1 MADSAYQ
8 QLIQKLDAFIRKYY
22 KNQVIRGVIYTVGA
36 LAIFFLLTNF
46 VEYFGHLGKLGRAIL
61 FYGYLFVAFGILA
74 NFIVFPLV
82 KLYRLGKVLSYE
94 AASEIIGRHFS
105 EVRDK
110 LINTLQLNQQLVSNP
125 SQQVLIAASIDQKI
139 KEIRPISFETAVDLK
154 ENYKY
159 LRFAYVPL
167 LVIGVIWLVYPS
179 FINES
184 SKRIISYNN
193 AFEPLA
199 PFTFNIQNNSLK
211 TPTQKD
217 FELMVKI
224 GGEEIPKE
232 LFIDIDGNKFK
243 LKNEDK
249 FVFKHTF
256 KNVQRNIKFRL
267 YADGFYSKEY
277 VLNALPN
284 PILVNFKIKLEY
296 PVYTGKKNETISN
309 SGDLVIPAGTKVN
322 WEFNTKNTDK
332 VQLKFSD
339 EEPFLNQSE
348 EGIFIYSS
356 KITKDKKYKVFTSN
370 QFLRPEDQIEYT
382 ISVVADEYPA
392 ISVEEKQ
399 DSIQSA
405 VVFYKGEIEDDYGF
419 EKLKFNYKQT
429 NDSKVITEKSI
440 DVPFNKNFVK
450 NFFFWNWNF
459 SDLNLNPGDE
469 VTYFFEIWDN
479 DRVNG
484 SKSTKT
490 QKKIF
495 KVPSSEEIEQKRE
508 NNNEDIKANLKES
521 IKDAN
526 QLQKELNELNRRILE
541 KKDISW
547 QDKKKVKDLLEKQ
560 DALEKQIE
568 EIKKDNQ
575 LNNQQNEEF
584 KKSNEKI
591 LEKQQALEKLFE
603 QILSDEMKEKLKELE
618 KLMENLDKN
627 KMKDMIDQMKLDN
640 KDVEKELDRSLELFK
655 QLEFDQK
662 LNASIE
668 KLDKLKEKQEELSK
682 KSEEKNANEQ
692 DLKSKQDQLNK
703 EFEELRKDINDLEKK
718 NSELEEP
725 QKMESTDPLEENIEK
740 EMQNSSQELNKGKG
754 QKASKSQ
761 KNASEKMKEMSDKMK
776 AMQAEMEGESLEEDI
791 GKLREILENL
801 LQLSFD
807 QERLMK
813 ELYKTNP
820 VSPRYVEITAEQKNI
835 SDDAKMIEDSLFAL
849 SKRVAELQS
858 FINRE
863 ISSINMNLD
872 KTIEFLAER
881 QTQSAASKQQ
891 YVMTS
896 INNLTLML
904 SEISEQMQR
913 QMAQQQQQK
922 EGGGSCKKPGKNK
935 KPGGQKPSMGTMR
948 KMQEQL
954 NEQLKQMK
962 EGMGKSKGEKGK
974 QGETGKQGSEQLAK
988 MAAQQEMLRNELQ
1001 KMMNEMMKEGDGNS
1015 GNLRNIANKMEQ
1027 TESDIVNKNISLET
1041 LRRQQEILTR
1051 LLEAENAE
1059 RERELDTKR
1068 ESNENKLLQNR
1079 NISVFSQYT
1088 KSIQQETE
1096 LLKTISPSLKPFYKN
1111 MVKAYFNT
1119 IN

>member
-1 MADSAYQ
+1 MADTAYQ
-8 QLIQKLDAFIRKYY
+8 QLIYKLDAFIRKYY
-22 KNQVIRGVIYTVGA
+22 KNQVIRGIIYTVGA
-36 LAIFFLLTNF
+36 LAVFFLLTNLIEF
-46 VEYFGHLGKLGRAIL
+46 FGHLGTLGRAIL
-61 FYGYLFVAFGILA
+61 FYGYLIVAFGILVQ
-74 NFIVFPLV
+74 FIIIPLI
-82 KLYRLGKVLSYE
+82 KLYRLGRVLSYE
-94 AASEIIGRHFS
+94 AASEIIGKHFS

-110 LINTLQLNQQLVSNP
+110 LINTLQLNQQLSANP

-139 KEIRPISFETAVDLK
+139 GEIKPFSFESAVDLE
-154 ENYKY
+154 ENYRY
-159 LRFAYVPL
+159 LRYAYIPL
-167 LVIGVIWLVYPS
+167 LLIGIVWLVYPS

-184 SKRIISYNN
+184 SKRIISYNS

-199 PFTFNIQNNSLK
+199 PFTFNIQNSTLK

-217 FELMVKI
+217 FELTVKM

-243 LKNEDK
+243 LKNDDK
-249 FVFKHTF
+249 LIFKHVF
-256 KNVQRNIKFRL
+256 KNVQRNVSFRL

-277 VLNALPN
+277 TLSALPN
-284 PILVNFKIKLEY
+284 PLLVNFKITLEY
-296 PVYTGKKNETISN
+296 PAYTGKKNEVVNN
-309 SGDLVIPAGTKVN
+309 SGDLVIPAGTNVN
-322 WEFNTKNTDK
+322 WEFNTKNTDE
-332 VQLKFSD
+332 VQLRFSD
-339 EEPFLNQSE
+339 SAPFLKE
-348 EGIFIYSS
+348 S
-356 KITKDKKYKVFTSN
+356 KSGVFNYTSRIVKDKKYKVFTSN
-370 QFLRPEDQIEYT
+370 EFLHPNDQVEYSIT
-382 ISVVADEYPA
+382 VVSDEYPSIA
-392 ISVEEKQ
+392 VEEVQ
-399 DSIQSA
+399 DSLQSSI
-405 VVFYKGEIEDDYGF
+405 VYYKGDIEDDYGF
-419 EKLKFNYKQT
+419 EKLKFFYRQT
-429 NDSKVITEKSI
+429 NGEKIISEKSL

-450 NFFFWNWNF
+450 NYFLWNWNF
-459 SDLNLNPGDE
+459 SELSLNPGDE
-469 VTYFFEIWDN
+469 VSYYFEIWDN
-479 DRVNG
+479 DKVNG
-484 SKSTKT
+484 SKSSKT
-490 QKKIF
+490 QKRIF
-495 KVPSSEEIEQKRE
+495 KVPSSDEIEQNRSD
-508 NNNEDIKANLKES
+508 NNEAIKSNLKES
-521 IKDAN
+521 LKDAS
-526 QLQKELNELNRRILE
+526 QLQKELDELNRRILE
-541 KKDISW
+541 KKDVSW
-547 QDKKKVKDLLEKQ
+547 QDKKKIKDLIEKQ
-560 DALEKQIE
+560 EALDKQIE
-568 EIKKDNQ
+568 EIKKDNLQ
-575 LNNQQNEEF
+575 NNKENEEF

-662 LNASIE
+662 LNATIE
-668 KLDKLKEKQEELSK
+668 KLDQLKEKQEKLAQE
-682 KSEEKNANEQ
+682 SEQKNANEEELKKEQ
-692 DLKSKQDQLNK
+692 DKLNK
-703 EFEELRKDINDLEKK
+703 EFEDVRKDLNDLEKK
-718 NSELEEP
+718 NSEMEEP
-725 QKMESTDPLEENIEK
+725 QKMDSTDPMEENIEK
-740 EMQNSSQELNKGKG
+740 EMQNSSDELNKGKG

-761 KNASEKMKEMSDKMK
+761 KNAADKMKEMSDKMK
-776 AMQAEMEGESLEEDI
+776 AMQSEMEGESLEEDI

-820 VSPRYVEITAEQKNI
+820 NNPRYVEITAEQKKI

-849 SKRVAELQS
+849 SKRVAQLQS

-881 QTQSAASKQQ
+881 QTQPAASKQQ

-904 SEISEQMQR
+904 SEISEQMQQ
-913 QMAQQQQQK
+913 QMAQQQKQK

-935 KPGGQKPSMGTMR
+935 KPGGEKPSMGTMR

-974 QGETGKQGSEQLAK
+974 QGSEQLAK

-1001 KMMNEMMKEGDGNS
+1001 KMMNEMIKEGDGNS

>member
-1 MADSAYQ
+1 MVDSAYQ

-36 LAIFFLLTNF
+36 LALFFLLTNVIEF
-46 VEYFGHLGKLGRAIL
+46 LGHLGTLGRTIL
-61 FYGYLFVAFGILA
+61 FYGYLVIAFGILIQ
-74 NFIVFPLV
+74 FIFIPFI

-94 AASEIIGRHFS
+94 AASEIIGQHFS
-105 EVRDK
+105 GVKDK
-110 LINTLQLNQQLVSNP
+110 LINTLQLNQQL
-125 SQQVLIAASIDQKI
+125 SQNTPQHALIAASIDQKI
-139 KEIRPISFETAVDLK
+139 HEIRPFSFEAAVDLK

-159 LRFAYVPL
+159 LRYAYIPL
-167 LVIGVIWLVYPS
+167 LLIGIVWIVYPS
-179 FINES
+179 VINES
-184 SKRIISYNN
+184 SKRIISYNS

-199 PFTFNIQNNSLK
+199 PFTFNVQNSSLK

-217 FELMVKI
+217 FELTVKM
-224 GGEEIPKE
+224 GGNEIPQE
-232 LFIDIDGNKFK
+232 LFIDIDGTKFK

-249 FVFKHTF
+249 QLFKHTF
-256 KNVQRNIKFRL
+256 KNVQRNVNFRL

-277 VLNALPN
+277 ILSALPN
-284 PILVNFKIKLEY
+284 PLLVNFKINLDY
-296 PVYTGKKNETISN
+296 PSYTGKKNEVVTN
-309 SGDLVIPAGTKVN
+309 SGDLVIPAGTNVS

-332 VQLKFSD
+332 VQIRFSD
-339 EEPFLNQSE
+339 SAPFLKETQK
-348 EGIFIYSS
+348 GIFSYSS
-356 KITKDKKYKVFTSN
+356 KITKDKKYKIFTSN
-370 QFLRPEDQIEYT
+370 EYLQPNEQVEYS
-382 ISVVADEYPA
+382 ISVVADQYPS
-392 ISVEEKQ
+392 ISVDEKQ
-399 DSIQSA
+399 DSTQSS
-405 VVFYKGEIEDDYGF
+405 VVYYKGDIEDDYGF
-419 EKLKFNYKQT
+419 ERLKFTYKQT
-429 NDSKVITEKSI
+429 NEEKLITEKSI

-459 SDLNLNPGDE
+459 SELNLNPGDE
-469 VTYFFEIWDN
+469 VSYYFEIWDN
-479 DRVNG
+479 DKVNG

-490 QKKIF
+490 QKRIF
-495 KVPSSEEIEQKRE
+495 KVPSLDEIEQTRLE
-508 NNNEDIKANLKES
+508 NNDAIKSNLKES
-521 IKDAN
+521 LKEAN
-526 QLQKELNELNRRILE
+526 QLQKELDELNRRILE
-541 KKDISW
+541 KKEINW
-547 QDKKKVKDLLEKQ
+547 QDKKKVKELIEKQ
-560 DALEKQIE
+560 DNLKKQIE
-568 EIKKDNQ
+568 EIKKENLQ
-575 LNNQQNEEF
+575 NNQQNEEF

-603 QILSDEMKEKLKELE
+603 QILSDDMKEKLKELE

-662 LNASIE
+662 LNATIE
-668 KLDKLKEKQEELSK
+668 KLDQLKEKQENLAQQSDQK
-682 KSEEKNANEQ
+682 GANEEE
-692 DLKSKQDQLNK
+692 LKKKQDELNK
-703 EFEELRKDINDLEKK
+703 EFEDVRKDLNDLEKK

-725 QKMESTDPLEENIEK
+725 QKMDETDPLEESIEK
-740 EMQNSSQELNKGKG
+740 DMNNSSEELNKGKG

-761 KNASEKMKEMSDKMK
+761 KGASDKMKEMSDKMK
-776 AMQAEMEGESLEEDI
+776 AMQSEMEEESLEEDI

-807 QERLMK
+807 QEKLMK

-820 VSPRYVEITAEQKNI
+820 NNPRYVEITSEQKKI

-849 SKRVAELQS
+849 SKRVAQLQS

-904 SEISEQMQR
+904 SEISEQMQQ
-913 QMAQQQQQK
+913 QMAQQQKQK

-948 KMQEQL
+948 KMQQQL
-954 NEQLKQMK
+954 NEQLQQMK
-962 EGMGKSKGEKGK
+962 EGMGKGKGEKGK
-974 QGETGKQGSEQLAK
+974 PGSEQLAK

-1001 KMMNEMMKEGDGNS
+1001 KMMNEMMKEGNGNS
-1015 GNLRNIANKMEQ
+1015 GELRNIANKMEQ

-1059 RERELDTKR
+1059 RERELDSKR
-1068 ESNENKLLQNR
+1068 ESNENKLVQNR
-1079 NISVFSQYT
+1079 NISVFDQYT